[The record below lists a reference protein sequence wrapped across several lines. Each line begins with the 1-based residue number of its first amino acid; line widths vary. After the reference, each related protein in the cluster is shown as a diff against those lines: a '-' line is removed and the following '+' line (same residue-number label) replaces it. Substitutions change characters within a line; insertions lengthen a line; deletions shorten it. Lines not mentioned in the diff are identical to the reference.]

1 MHSEE
6 PNDSILY
13 LMHSI
18 LDNDKKNQNMFK
30 KIAKIILVC
39 NNVQTKKI
47 INDETNP
54 IKIREKISQERIRL
68 ISREINKNNYTQNY
82 SINCKWYQIISYYL
96 HKNPNTKISNNKS
109 YSCAYEQ
116 FAPNYMDSIG

>member
-1 MHSEE
+1 
-6 PNDSILY
+6 
-13 LMHSI
+13 
-18 LDNDKKNQNMFK
+18 MFK

-68 ISREINKNNYTQNY
+68 ISREINK
-82 SINCKWYQIISYYL
+82 K
-96 HKNPNTKISNNKS
+96 
-109 YSCAYEQ
+109 
-116 FAPNYMDSIG
+116 